1 MRHWIEWER
10 LHICLKLER
19 KAIQYT
25 SYIIKMSFERA
36 VYGTTQ
42 VKRFPNL
49 NIIKTLGKGYAIFNC
64 MVYFTEKKALFLLLL
79 LNTWNSCFHVL
90 MGFMN

>member
-1 MRHWIEWER
+1 MP
-10 LHICLKLER
+10 
-19 KAIQYT
+19 
-25 SYIIKMSFERA
+25 YIIKMSFERV

-64 MVYFTEKKALFLLLL
+64 IVYFIQVKALVLLLF
-79 LNTWNSCFHVL
+79 LNAWNSSFHVL
-90 MGFMN
+90 YGVHELDHSLPSALQLFLSNV